1 MPEKK
6 PHQVKLRVGAA
17 QMISKSGDVEANV
30 AAALS
35 YCDKAAKKGVQV
47 LCFPECASTGY
58 EWIIDGENGYLAP
71 LNAEQWA
78 SAVQAAAE
86 FGETQR
92 KQNSQSVKAR
102 ISSDVIDKQYLRLM
116 NTLAETAPGQAV
128 DVEQVLSS

>member
-1 MPEKK
+1 MGTPLLE
-6 PHQVKLRVGAA
+6 
-17 QMISKSGDVEANV
+17 
-30 AAALS
+30 ALS
-35 YCDKAAKKGVQV
+35 SGTPVVANANEPSFG
-47 LCFPECASTGY
+47 

-92 KQNSQSVKAR
+92 KQISQSVKAR